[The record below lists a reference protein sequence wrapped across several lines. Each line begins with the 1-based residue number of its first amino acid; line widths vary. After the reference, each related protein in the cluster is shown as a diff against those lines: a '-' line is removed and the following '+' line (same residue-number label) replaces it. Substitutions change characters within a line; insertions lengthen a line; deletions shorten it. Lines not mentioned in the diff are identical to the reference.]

1 MDSINSSIT
10 RERKPTLEMPFTSLE
25 SIISFHFKKMQ
36 IPKLT
41 ANAYFSKFLLVSEKP
56 KFNLY

>member
-41 ANAYFSKFLLVSEKP
+41 ANALVQ
-56 KFNLY
+56 